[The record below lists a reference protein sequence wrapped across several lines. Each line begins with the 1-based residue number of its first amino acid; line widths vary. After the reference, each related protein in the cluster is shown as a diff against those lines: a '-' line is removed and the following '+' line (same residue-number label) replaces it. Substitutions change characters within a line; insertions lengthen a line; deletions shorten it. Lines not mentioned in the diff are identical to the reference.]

1 MSFEYVI
8 KGESGKTLDAS
19 DHALGSD
26 LKAVNAT
33 LRFENLG
40 PDVLQWTCRT
50 EDLDAGD
57 SIIPDVGQRVEL
69 WIPAFTIIIGGT
81 PVTFPASRQFR
92 GWVTQ
97 ARTTN
102 YGVQVVAE
110 GPWQFLQKIDIT
122 SSVSS
127 GTNTDTRPT
136 IVFNESTVKANIEAL
151 LNRAIAL
158 GAPMIIGTIATTFTI
173 PKLQLSMMTCA
184 DVLAELMRWVPDC
197 VGWWD
202 YTGAGEPI
210 FNLSRRTGMS
220 AVTYTVGTSQLVDFD
235 LTGRPDLKPSQ
246 VVIKYTRRR
255 LSPADGRPE
264 FAEQAAGSAVTGR
277 IQTIG
282 LSGKELDTFLPPDDY
297 QTFIAQTKPLNTS
310 TNIRNAIIALIPQVA
325 ESRKNF
331 SNSPREGTT
340 DVTLANGES
349 LWFFNRTPV
358 DSFTS
363 HYSLKQSAP
372 QVRDAATGTVIT
384 SFTGKNLVIKADTP
398 DWATRV
404 YENAQKVKVT
414 GRIYRVQII
423 TTRTSFNATPVK
435 GAVEPLWSQAF
446 PWVRQDPTGYFSGT
460 EQAPGGKQD
469 SADVSLLY
477 LDFEVDAILTTST
490 YSSPQTIYKVQDYDY
505 LAPPASLASDLLSAQ
520 NFDPYEGS
528 IRLVLSNL
536 GGLTN
541 YLQYKYRISGAQ
553 TGLATADA
561 LPRAVTWDIAGQSL
575 DIEIGAPAR
584 FAFGV
589 LGGKVRQTPQTNIT
603 IN

>member
-8 KGESGKTLDAS
+8 KGEAFKTLNAS
-19 DHALGSD
+19 DHLLGTD
-26 LKAVNAT
+26 LKAVNAS

-69 WIPAFTIIIGGT
+69 WIPAAGG
-81 PVTFPASRQFR
+81 VPASRQFR

-102 YGVQVVAE
+102 YGVQVVVE

-127 GTNTDTRPT
+127 GTNTDDRPT
-136 IVFNESTVKANIEAL
+136 IVFNEATVTANITAL

-158 GAPMIIGTIATTFTI
+158 GAPMIVGTIATTFTI

-197 VGWWD
+197 IGWWD
-202 YTGAGEPI
+202 YTGVGEPV

-220 AVTYTVGTSQLVDFD
+220 AVTWTVGSSQLVDFD

-264 FAEQAAGSAVTGR
+264 FVEQASGSAVTGR
-277 IQTIG
+277 VQTIG

-297 QTFIAQTKPLNTS
+297 QTFTAQTKPLNTS

-325 ESRKNF
+325 ESRKKF

-349 LWFFNRTPV
+349 LWYFNRQPV
-358 DSFTS
+358 DSVTS
-363 HYSLKQSAP
+363 HQSIQQPAY
-372 QVRDAATGTVIT
+372 QVRDAADGAIIP
-384 SFTGKNLVIKADTP
+384 SFTGKNLVILADTP

-404 YENAQKVKVT
+404 YANAQRVKIT
-414 GRIYRVQII
+414 GRLYRVQVI
-423 TTRTSFNATPVK
+423 TTKATFSSVPV
-435 GAVEPLWSQAF
+435 AAAAEPLWSQAF
-446 PWVRQDPTGYFSGT
+446 PWTRQSPILYFSGT
-460 EQAPGGKQD
+460 SKAPVGKED
-469 SADVSLLY
+469 STDIDFLY

-490 YSSPQTIYKVQDYDY
+490 YSSPQTIYKVQDYEY

-528 IRLVLSNL
+528 IRLVQSNL

-541 YLQYKYRISGAQ
+541 FLQYKFRISGAQ

-561 LPRAVTWDIAGQSL
+561 LPRAVTWDIAGVSL
-575 DIEIGAPAR
+575 DVEIGAPAR

>member
-19 DHALGSD
+19 DHLLGGD

-69 WIPAFTIIIGGT
+69 WIPAIG
-81 PVTFPASRQFR
+81 PFPASRQFR

-136 IVFNESTVKANIEAL
+136 ITFNEATVTANITAL

-158 GAPMIIGTIATTFTI
+158 GAPMIVGNIASTFTI

-202 YTGAGEPI
+202 YSRAGEPI
-210 FNLSRRTGMS
+210 FNLSRRTGMGIVTF
-220 AVTYTVGTSQLVDFD
+220 AVGSPQLVDFD

-264 FAEQAAGSAVTGR
+264 FVEQASGSAVTGR

-297 QTFIAQTKPLNTS
+297 QTFVAQTKPLNTS

-325 ESRKNF
+325 ESRTKF
-331 SNSPREGTT
+331 SNSPREGTN

-349 LWFFNRTPV
+349 LWYFNRQPV
-358 DSFTS
+358 DSVTS
-363 HYSLKQSAP
+363 HQSIQQPAY
-372 QVRDAATGTVIT
+372 QVRDAADDTIIT
-384 SFTGKNLVIKADTP
+384 SFTGQNLVIKADTP

-404 YENAQKVKVT
+404 YANARKVKIT
-414 GRIYRVQII
+414 GRLYRVQVI
-423 TTRTSFNATPVK
+423 TTKATFNSVPVAA
-435 GAVEPLWSQAF
+435 AVEPLWSQAF
-446 PWVRQDPTGYFSGT
+446 PWTRQSPILYFSGT
-460 EQAPGGKQD
+460 SKAVVGKAD
-469 SADVSLLY
+469 STDIDFLY

-490 YSSPQTIYKVQDYDY
+490 YSSPQTIYKVQDYEY
-505 LAPPASLASDLLSAQ
+505 LAPPTGLASNLLSAQ

-536 GGLTN
+536 GGLAN

>member
-8 KGESGKTLDAS
+8 KGESGKTLNAS
-19 DHALGSD
+19 DHLLGTD
-26 LKAVNAT
+26 LKAVNAS

-69 WIPAFTIIIGGT
+69 WIPAVGG
-81 PVTFPASRQFR
+81 VPASRQFR

-97 ARTTN
+97 ARVTN

-127 GTNTDTRPT
+127 GTNTDFRPT

-202 YTGAGEPI
+202 YSGAGEPI
-210 FNLSRRTGMS
+210 FNLSRRTGMG
-220 AVTYTVGTSQLVDFD
+220 AIDFTVGTAPLVDFD

-264 FAEQAAGSAVTGR
+264 FVEQASGSAVTGR
-277 IQTIG
+277 VQTIG

-297 QTFIAQTKPLNTS
+297 QTFTAQTKPLNTS

-325 ESRKNF
+325 ESRTKF

-349 LWFFNRTPV
+349 LWYFNRQPV
-358 DSFTS
+358 DNVTS
-363 HYSLKQSAP
+363 HQSIQQPAY
-372 QVRDAATGTVIT
+372 QVRDAADGAIIP

-404 YENAQKVKVT
+404 YANAQRVKIT
-414 GRIYRVQII
+414 GRLYRVQVI
-423 TTRTSFNATPVK
+423 TTKATFNSVPVAA
-435 GAVEPLWSQAF
+435 AVEPLWSQAF
-446 PWVRQDPTGYFSGT
+446 PWTRQSPILHFSGT
-460 EQAPGGKQD
+460 SKAPVGKED
-469 SADVSLLY
+469 STDIDFLY

-490 YSSPQTIYKVQDYDY
+490 YSSPQTIYKVQDYEY
-505 LAPPASLASDLLSAQ
+505 LAPPTGLASNLLSAQ
-520 NFDPYEGS
+520 NFDPYEGN
-528 IRLVLSNL
+528 IKLVVSSL
-536 GGLTN
+536 GQLVN
-541 YLQYKYRISGAQ
+541 YLQYKYRIYGSQA
-553 TGLATADA
+553 GLASADA
-561 LPRAVTWDIAGQSL
+561 LPRAVTYDLAGQSL

>member
-1 MSFEYVI
+1 
-8 KGESGKTLDAS
+8 
-19 DHALGSD
+19 
-26 LKAVNAT
+26 
-33 LRFENLG
+33 
-40 PDVLQWTCRT
+40 
-50 EDLDAGD
+50 
-57 SIIPDVGQRVEL
+57 
-69 WIPAFTIIIGGT
+69 
-81 PVTFPASRQFR
+81 
-92 GWVTQ
+92 
-97 ARTTN
+97 
-102 YGVQVVAE
+102 
-110 GPWQFLQKIDIT
+110 
-122 SSVSS
+122 
-127 GTNTDTRPT
+127 
-136 IVFNESTVKANIEAL
+136 
-151 LNRAIAL
+151 
-158 GAPMIIGTIATTFTI
+158 
-173 PKLQLSMMTCA
+173 
-184 DVLAELMRWVPDC
+184 MRWVPDC

-202 YTGAGEPI
+202 YSGSGTPS

-220 AVTYTVGTSQLVDFD
+220 PVTLAVGSPQLVDFD

-255 LSPADGRPE
+255 TSPAADGRPE

-310 TNIRNAIIALIPQVA
+310 TNINNAIIALIPQVA
-325 ESRKNF
+325 ESRAKF

-358 DSFTS
+358 DGLTS

-404 YENAQKVKVT
+404 YANAQKVKVT

-460 EQAPGGKQD
+460 GQAAVGKQD
-469 SADVSLLY
+469 SADISLLY

-505 LAPPASLASDLLSAQ
+505 LAPPTGLASNLLSAQ

-528 IRLVLSNL
+528 IRIIVNSL

-541 YLQYKYRISGAQ
+541 FLQYKFRISGAQ
-553 TGLATADA
+553 VGLATADA
-561 LPRAVTWDIAGQSL
+561 LPRAVTYDLAGQSL

-584 FAFGV
+584 FAFGA

>member
-1 MSFEYVI
+1 MPTEYII
-8 KGESGKTLDAS
+8 KGEAGKTLNAS
-19 DHALGSD
+19 DHLLGTD
-26 LKAVNAT
+26 LKAVNAS

-69 WIPAFTIIIGGT
+69 WFPAIGG
-81 PVTFPASRQFR
+81 FPASRQFR

-127 GTNTDTRPT
+127 GTNTDFRPT

-151 LNRAIAL
+151 LTRAIAL
-158 GAPMIIGTIATTFTI
+158 GAPMIVGTIATTFTI

-202 YTGAGEPI
+202 YSGAGEPS

-220 AVTYTVGTSQLVDFD
+220 PVTLAVGSPQLVDFD

-255 LSPADGRPE
+255 SSPADGRPV
-264 FAEQAAGSAVTGR
+264 FDEQAAGSAVTGR

-340 DVTLANGES
+340 DVTLANDES

-358 DSFTS
+358 DGLTS
-363 HYSLKQSAP
+363 HYSLKQPAY
-372 QVRDAATGTVIT
+372 QVRDAADDSVIT
-384 SFTGKNLVIKADTP
+384 SFTGQNLVIKADTP
-398 DWATRV
+398 DWATKV
-404 YENAQKVKVT
+404 YANAKKVKVT

-460 EQAPGGKQD
+460 GQAVVGKQD

-477 LDFEVDAILTTST
+477 LDFELDAILTTAT
-490 YSSPQTIYKVQDYDY
+490 YSSPQTIYKVQDYEY
-505 LAPPASLASDLLSAQ
+505 LAPPTGLASNLLSAQ

-528 IRLVLSNL
+528 IRIISSSL

-541 YLQYKYRISGAQ
+541 YLQYKFRISGAQ

-561 LPRAVTWDIAGQSL
+561 LPRAVTYDLAGQSL

>member
-1 MSFEYVI
+1 MPTEYII
-8 KGESGKTLDAS
+8 KGEAGKTLDAS
-19 DHALGSD
+19 DHLLGTD
-26 LKAVNAT
+26 LKAVNAS

-57 SIIPDVGQRVEL
+57 SIIPNVGQRVEL
-69 WIPAFTIIIGGT
+69 WIPAAGGI
-81 PVTFPASRQFR
+81 PASRQFR

-127 GTNTDTRPT
+127 GTNTDDRPT
-136 IVFNESTVKANIEAL
+136 IVFSESTVTANITAL

-158 GAPMIIGTIATTFTI
+158 GAPMIIGTIAETFTI

-202 YTGAGEPI
+202 YSGSGTPS

-220 AVTYTVGTSQLVDFD
+220 PVTLTVGSTQLVDFD
-235 LTGRPDLKPSQ
+235 LTSRPDLKPSQ

-255 LSPADGRPE
+255 LSPADGRPV
-264 FAEQAAGSAVTGR
+264 FDEQAAGSAVTGR

-325 ESRKNF
+325 ESRSKF
-331 SNSPREGTT
+331 SNSPREGTS
-340 DVTLANGES
+340 DVTLANNES

-358 DSFTS
+358 DGLTS
-363 HYSLKQSAP
+363 HYSLKQPAY
-372 QVRDAATGTVIT
+372 QVRNAVTDAIIT

-398 DWATRV
+398 DWATKV
-404 YENAQKVKVT
+404 YANAQTVKVT

-423 TTRTSFNATPVK
+423 TTRTSFNATPVN

-460 EQAPGGKQD
+460 GQAAVGKQD

-490 YSSPQTIYKVQDYDY
+490 YSSPQTIYKVQDYEY
-505 LAPPASLASDLLSAQ
+505 LAPPTGLASNLLSAQ

-528 IRLVLSNL
+528 IRLVQSNL

-541 YLQYKYRISGAQ
+541 FLQYKFRISGAQ

-561 LPRAVTWDIAGQSL
+561 LPRAVTWDIAGVSL
-575 DIEIGAPAR
+575 DVEIGAPAR

>member
-1 MSFEYVI
+1 MPTDYII

-19 DHALGSD
+19 DHLLGAD
-26 LKAVNAT
+26 LKAVNAS

-40 PDVLQWTCRT
+40 PDVLSWTCRT

-69 WIPAFTIIIGGT
+69 WKPAIG
-81 PVTFPASRQFR
+81 PFPASRQFR

-97 ARTTN
+97 ARVTN

-136 IVFNESTVKANIEAL
+136 IIFNEATVTANITAL

-158 GAPMIIGTIATTFTI
+158 GAPIAIGTIASTFTI

-202 YTGAGEPI
+202 YNGSGTPT

-220 AVTYTVGTSQLVDFD
+220 AQTFAVGTPLLVDFD

-255 LSPADGRPE
+255 TSPAADGRPE

-310 TNIRNAIIALIPQVA
+310 TNINNAIIALIPQVA
-325 ESRKNF
+325 ESRAKF

-358 DSFTS
+358 DSLTS
-363 HYSLKQSAP
+363 HYSLKQPAY
-372 QVRDAATGTVIT
+372 QVRDATDNTIIT
-384 SFTGKNLVIKADTP
+384 SFTGQNLVIMADTP
-398 DWATRV
+398 DWATKV
-404 YENAQKVKVT
+404 YANAKKVKVT

-435 GAVEPLWSQAF
+435 GAVEPLWSQSF

-460 EQAPGGKQD
+460 GQAAVGKED

-490 YSSPQTIYKVQDYDY
+490 YSSPQTIYKVQDYEY
-505 LAPPASLASDLLSAQ
+505 LAPPTGLASNLLSAQ

-536 GGLTN
+536 GGLVN
-541 YLQYKYRISGAQ
+541 FLQYKYRISGAQ
-553 TGLATADA
+553 AGLATADA
-561 LPRAVTWDIAGQSL
+561 LPRAITYDLAGQSL

-584 FAFGV
+584 FAFSA

>member
-1 MSFEYVI
+1 MSFEYII
-8 KGESGKTLDAS
+8 KGESGKTLNAS
-19 DHALGSD
+19 DHLLGTD
-26 LKAVNAT
+26 LKAVNAS

-69 WIPAFTIIIGGT
+69 WIPAAGG
-81 PVTFPASRQFR
+81 VPASRQFR

-102 YGVQVVAE
+102 YGVQVVVE

-127 GTNTDTRPT
+127 GTNTDFRPT
-136 IVFNESTVKANIEAL
+136 IVFSESTVKANIEAL
-151 LNRAIAL
+151 LTRAIAL

-202 YTGAGEPI
+202 YTGVGEPV

-220 AVTYTVGTSQLVDFD
+220 AVTWTVGSSQLVDFD
-235 LTGRPDLKPSQ
+235 LTSRPDLKPSQ

-264 FAEQAAGSAVTGR
+264 FVEQASGSAVTGR

-297 QTFIAQTKPLNTS
+297 QTFIAQTKPLNNS

-325 ESRKNF
+325 ESRTKF
-331 SNSPREGTT
+331 SLSPREGTT
-340 DVTLANGES
+340 DVTLANDES

-358 DSFTS
+358 DGFTS
-363 HYSLKQSAP
+363 HYSLKQPAY

-398 DWATRV
+398 DWANRV
-404 YENAQKVKVT
+404 YANAQKVKVT

-423 TTRTSFNATPVK
+423 TTRTSFNATPVN

-460 EQAPGGKQD
+460 GQAAVGKQD
-469 SADVSLLY
+469 STDISLLY

-490 YSSPQTIYKVQDYDY
+490 YSSPQTIYKVQDYEY
-505 LAPPASLASDLLSAQ
+505 LAPPASLASNLLSAQ

-528 IRLVLSNL
+528 IRLVQSNL

-541 YLQYKYRISGAQ
+541 YLQYKFRISGAQ

-561 LPRAVTWDIAGQSL
+561 LPRAVTWDIAGVSL
-575 DIEIGAPAR
+575 DVEIGAPAR